1 MTAASAPMPAALFPD
16 LAGHWLA
23 VRDGDY
29 RAVALYRRH
38 YSNKLRSRVQRAGI
52 GGCGERIV
60 LLTPDCQALWVWRS
74 RLRGEPKQYDDG
86 QRGVMCSVFRN
97 EGPILSSEL
106 IREAVDIAWQ
116 RWPGARLFTYV
127 WDEKVKSAN
136 PGYCFKQAGWRTCG
150 RNADGRLT
158 LLEILP

>member
-1 MTAASAPMPAALFPD
+1 MSVLFPD
-16 LAGHWLA
+16 LEGHWLS
-23 VRDGDY
+23 VRDADP

-38 YSNKLRSRVQRAGI
+38 YSNKLQSRVQRSGV
-52 GGCGERIV
+52 GGCGERTV
-60 LLTPDCQALWVWRS
+60 LMTADCQALFIWRN
-74 RLRGEPKQYDDG
+74 RLVGTPKHYDDG

-97 EGPILSSEL
+97 ESTLQSSGL
-106 IREAVDIAWQ
+106 IQEAMGIAWR

-127 WDEKVKSAN
+127 WDAKVRSVN

-158 LLEILP
+158 ILEVLPADAIERAS